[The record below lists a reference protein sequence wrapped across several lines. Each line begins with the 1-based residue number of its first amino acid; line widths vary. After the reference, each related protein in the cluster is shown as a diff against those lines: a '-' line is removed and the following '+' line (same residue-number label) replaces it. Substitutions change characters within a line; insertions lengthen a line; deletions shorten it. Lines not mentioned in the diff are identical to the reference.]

1 MGPKKRLNYDTFMK
15 KDAEYANLWY
25 TQSVSVKNSGGRCFL
40 SRHLQTGVLQNMQKE
55 TKNEFP
61 DY

>member
-1 MGPKKRLNYDTFMK
+1 MK

-25 TQSVSVKNSGGRCFL
+25 TQSVSVYGTGKMSFL
-40 SRHLQTGVLQNMQKE
+40 SKADDRRLTEYAKE